1 MNITKIV
8 EPEIS
13 LPIKDRNLC
22 ITLLKKS
29 KRDFYNGLN
38 VKRTTEN
45 LSFIIYNNRRFWQT
59 IKPSFTEN
67 TLKDERITL
76 IDGDMIITE
85 EKDVVK
91 ITEAVVQRCSVKY
104 KFHKIQR
111 KAPVPESGKEFSCEF
126 CEILRT
132 PFYIEHLWWLLLK
145 KLKDHFVV
153 ALKIDCHISSDLR
166 DDPVL
171 NAIENFSEHILKKES
186 C

>member
-1 MNITKIV
+1 MNIRKIV

-29 KRDFYNGLN
+29 KRDFYHDLN

-59 IKPSFTEN
+59 IKPSFTGK

-91 ITEAVVQRCSVKY
+91 ITEAVVQRCSVK
-104 KFHKIQR
+104 
-111 KAPVPESGKEFSCEF
+111 
-126 CEILRT
+126 
-132 PFYIEHLWWLLLK
+132 
-145 KLKDHFVV
+145 
-153 ALKIDCHISSDLR
+153 
-166 DDPVL
+166 
-171 NAIENFSEHILKKES
+171 
-186 C
+186 